1 MDLLLTHGYFL
12 SEDPH
17 ERAIMRPYPPMGLL
31 YLSSHLK
38 AKGFEVSVFDTTFSD
53 PPAFTR
59 LLEDR
64 SPRVVGIYANLLTR
78 QRVLQMVRVCKGRG
92 ITVVV
97 GGPDAANYPE
107 EYVARG
113 ADVVAIGEAEETL
126 QELLPEL
133 ERPSPVDLFRIR
145 GLAFRGEAGSLV
157 KTTPRPH
164 LSDLDAQPL
173 PDRGAVDIGRYLDV
187 WREHHGSTS
196 LSILT
201 ARGCSYRCS
210 WCSHSVFGYTHRRR
224 SPEKVAE
231 ELERL
236 VAEYQPDR
244 VWYADDV
251 FTMSRD
257 WLTSYSEALHRRG
270 LRVSFEATSRE
281 DRLDEDTIEL
291 LADLGCYRLW
301 LGVESGSQRVLDA
314 MGRKTSAQRACKMI
328 HLLRKH
334 GIQTGVFIML
344 GYEGEEM
351 ADLEA
356 TVRFLKES
364 KPDSFLTTLA
374 YPIKGTPY
382 YQEVADRVVAL
393 KPWEEGSDRDN
404 TVAGRHS
411 RRFYSFANRWMVGEV
426 SLARQWGDPRRDYLR
441 IVRSFAGAGLGRL
454 GMAATRH
461 EREGPGR

>member
-1 MDLLLTHGYFL
+1 MDLLLTHGYHL
-12 SEDPH
+12 HEDPH

-38 AKGFEVSVFDTTFSD
+38 AKGFDVSVFDTTFSA
-53 PPAFTR
+53 PEAFQR
-59 LLEDR
+59 LLEDQ

-78 QRVLQMVRVCKGRG
+78 RRVLQMIRVCKGLG
-92 ITVVV
+92 ITAVL

-107 EYVARG
+107 EYLARG
-113 ADVVAIGEAEETL
+113 ADVVVIGEGEETL
-126 QELLPEL
+126 QELLPEM
-133 ERPSPVDLFRIR
+133 ERPARSDLSRIR
-145 GLAFRGEAGSLV
+145 GLLLLSEEGNLV
-157 KTTPRPH
+157 RTAPRPY

-173 PDRGAVDIGRYLDV
+173 PDRGAIDVGRYLQV
-187 WREHHGSTS
+187 WREHHGATS

-231 ELERL
+231 ELEML
-236 VAEYQPDR
+236 VAEYRPDR

-251 FTMSRD
+251 FTMSRN
-257 WLTSYSEALHRRG
+257 WLTSYAEALHRRG
-270 LRVSFEATSRE
+270 LRVPFETTSRE
-281 DRLDEDTIEL
+281 DRLEEETIEL

-314 MGRKTSAQRACKMI
+314 MGRRTNAERAGKMI
-328 HLLRKH
+328 HLLREH

-356 TVRFLKES
+356 TVSFLKES

-382 YQEVADRVVAL
+382 YQQVADRVVAL
-393 KPWEEGSDRDN
+393 RPWEEGSDRDH

-426 SLARQWGDPRRDYLR
+426 ALARQWADSRRDYLR
-441 IVRSFAGAGLGRL
+441 LARSFATAGLGRL
-454 GMAATRH
+454 GMAATRR